1 MQFFWNNINITMQT
15 IFNIK
20 NPQKFLI
27 PIIWP
32 YQKNEL
38 QVSAVVYIFKR
49 GKKEKKNRLSVLI
62 TITSIMMDST
72 QINDE

>member
-1 MQFFWNNINITMQT
+1 MQFVCNNINITIQT

-20 NPQKFLI
+20 NPQKFLNRT
-27 PIIWP
+27 
-32 YQKNEL
+32 KKMNSKFL
-38 QVSAVVYIFKR
+38 LLFTFLRGGKR
-49 GKKEKKNRLSVLI
+49 KKNRLSVLI

>member
-1 MQFFWNNINITMQT
+1 MQFFWNNINITIQT

-27 PIIWP
+27 PIIWR
-32 YQKNEL
+32 YQKKEL

-49 GKKEKKNRLSVLI
+49 GKKKKKKSSKRFDHNHI
-62 TITSIMMDST
+62 DY
-72 QINDE
+72 DG

>member
-1 MQFFWNNINITMQT
+1 MQFFWNNINITIQT

-27 PIIWP
+27 PSIWP

-49 GKKEKKNRLSVLI
+49 GKKKKKNRLSVLI